1 MQLQTQVSKWK
12 ADPFSLSSVKELPQ
26 CGVIQYARKIAS
38 IPARNDYRAET
49 FEIDG
54 SFYVMVVSYNDGS
67 KHGIDSIIYR
77 FDGNALEIYQSVATN
92 GARDAKYFEINGQ
105 RYLAIAQYYG
115 DRTSLGYG
123 VNSQILKWRNKRF
136 EHIQSLPTKGAYSVA
151 HFNIENDTFIAF
163 ANLYDNS
170 HSVNSHVYK
179 WISGQFVLF
188 QSIPSLGAI
197 SIKYFQIGNLQFI
210 VIAHHYTGSTYNTD
224 SKIYLWSGAQFE
236 IFQSISTF
244 GAYDVETFTS
254 NQFTFILF
262 ANNYNQNTKSNN
274 IDSIV
279 YIWNGVKF
287 EEFQSIASKG
297 ATDFQAFSACDKTYV
312 AIANNYDGSSGEIS
326 SVIYNVNGAG
336 LQPYQHITVA
346 NIIRWSAFT
355 YGNSTYLF
363 AGPSTTKISYL
374 FKWVG

>member
-1 MQLQTQVSKWK
+1 MRSIVIVL
-12 ADPFSLSSVKELPQ
+12 ELPQ

>member
-1 MQLQTQVSKWK
+1 MN
-12 ADPFSLSSVKELPQ
+12 DFSLFIKFKLRFIANFLELPQ

-54 SFYVMVVSYNDGS
+54 SFYVMVVSYYDGS
-67 KHGIDSIIYR
+67 KYGIDSIIYS
-77 FDGNALEIYQSVATN
+77 FDGNALEIYQSVPTD

-136 EHIQSLPTKGAYSVA
+136 EHIQYLPTKGAHSVA
-151 HFNIENDTFIAF
+151 HFNVENDTFIAF
-163 ANLYDNS
+163 ANYYDS
-170 HSVNSHVYK
+170 SYSVNSHVYK
-179 WISGQFVLF
+179 WRSGQFVLF
-188 QSIPSLGAI
+188 QSIPSLGAN
-197 SIKYFQIGNLQFI
+197 SIKHLQIEDLHFI
-210 VIAHHYTGSTYNTD
+210 VIAHHYTGSTHNTD

-236 IFQSISTF
+236 IFQSIPTF
-244 GAYDVETFTS
+244 GANDVETFTS

-262 ANNYNQNTKSNN
+262 ANYYNQNTKSYNV
-274 IDSIV
+274 DSIV

-287 EEFQSIASKG
+287 EKFQSIATKG
-297 ATDFQAFSACDKTYV
+297 ASDFQVFSACDKTYV
-312 AIANNYDGSSGEIS
+312 AIANHYAGSSA
-326 SVIYNVNGAG
+326 IYNVNGAG
-336 LQPYQHITVA
+336 LQYYQHVIVSV
-346 NIIRWSAFT
+346 IYRWSAFT

-363 AGPSTTKISYL
+363 AGPSTTDLSYL